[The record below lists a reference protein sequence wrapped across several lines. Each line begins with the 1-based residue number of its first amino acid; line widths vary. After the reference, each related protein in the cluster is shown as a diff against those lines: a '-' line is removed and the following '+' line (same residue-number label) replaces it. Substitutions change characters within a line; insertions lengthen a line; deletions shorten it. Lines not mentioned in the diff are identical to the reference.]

1 MIKYIHLLI
10 GATLIAGGVGTFDME
25 FTFYICGV
33 IFVAAGMGGILL
45 GDE

>member
-10 GATLIAGGVGTFDME
+10 GATLIAGGIGTLNME
-25 FTFYICGV
+25 FTFYICVV
-33 IFVAAGMGGILL
+33 IFIAEGMGGILL